1 MEKFGKKYLDD
12 RYVEAN
18 YSGVQPISGGN
29 SYNEKVARD
38 TNLSIMKNDLLRL
51 NRINATDG
59 DGSGGDGGTPV
70 SNNPLSSS
78 KADGFIKESEIQQ
91 YFLYEYQANYF
102 ANTIDFEC
110 EDKELFLKIKLMIR
124 CAFKDGVACLFK
136 NGDKVGVG
144 IVNERKYNA
153 YSELEECTVF
163 PITPA
168 LAKYTK
174 EDVDKWKKE
183 NKLWLKLKR
192 EDVAIFQWSNSGI
205 SNWVTIFQYC
215 NIQRKLLNMINID
228 IYTMNKKF
236 IYTINNPMT
245 ASKEIDWFF
254 DDASFAIIK
263 PSTMELDNRLEWSE
277 GASKDTGSRL
287 IEFYKQHTGIYNAI
301 FGRRT
306 NNDFKK
312 ERSIT
317 NEVSLTED
325 NYQILEKE
333 WMDLFKVFC
342 EEAKQYLN
350 INVTFNEKEN
360 IEEGL
365 GENDDFERVQDTKSN
380 SIQQ

>member
-1 MEKFGKKYLDD
+1 MEKFSKKYLND

-18 YSGVQPISGGN
+18 YSAVQPISGGN
-29 SYNEKVARD
+29 SFTEKVARD
-38 TNLSIMKNDLLRL
+38 ANMSVMQNDLLRL
-51 NRINATDG
+51 SRINAESG
-59 DGSGGDGGTPV
+59 DGSDVPPSTPL
-70 SNNPLSSS
+70 SSNPLSSS
-78 KADGFIKESEIQQ
+78 SAEAFIKESEIQQ

-110 EDKELFLKIKLMIR
+110 EDKELFLKIKLLIR

-136 NGDKVGVG
+136 QKGKIGVG
-144 IVNERKYNA
+144 LVTNRKYNA
-153 YSELEECTVF
+153 FSELEECDVIPVSPT
-163 PITPA
+163 

-174 EDVDKWKKE
+174 EDRDKWEKD
-183 NKLWLKLKR
+183 NKLTMKLKR
-192 EDVAIFQWSNSGI
+192 KDVAIFQWSNSGI

-236 IYTINNPMT
+236 VYTINNPMT
-245 ASKEIDWFF
+245 AAKEIDWFF
-254 DDASFAIIK
+254 DDSSFAIIK

-277 GASKDTGSRL
+277 AATKDTGSKL

-333 WMDLFKVFC
+333 WMDLFKVFVD
-342 EEAKQYLN
+342 EASHYLN
-350 INVTFNEKEN
+350 INITFNEKEN
-360 IEEGL
+360 LEEGL
-365 GENDDFERVQDTKSN
+365 GEDDDFERVQKPKSDKL
-380 SIQQ
+380 

>member
-1 MEKFGKKYLDD
+1 MERFDKKYLQD

-18 YSGVQPISGGN
+18 YSAVQPISGGN

-38 TNLSIMKNDLLRL
+38 TNLSIIKNDLLRL
-51 NRINATDG
+51 NRINETNYSG
-59 DGSGGDGGTPV
+59 DDVPPSTPIN
-70 SNNPLSSS
+70 SNPLASSS
-78 KADGFIKESEIQQ
+78 ADAFIKASEIQQ

-110 EDKELFLKIKLMIR
+110 EDKELFLKVKLLIR
-124 CAFKDGVACLFK
+124 CAFKDGVACLFRQQ
-136 NGDKVGVG
+136 DKIGVG
-144 IVNERKYNA
+144 LVTNRKYNA
-153 YSELEECTVF
+153 FSELEECDVI
-163 PITPA
+163 PVTPA
-168 LAKYTK
+168 LAQYTK
-174 EDVDKWKKE
+174 EDRDKWEKDKK
-183 NKLWLKLKR
+183 LTMKLKR
-192 EDVAIFQWSNSGI
+192 KDVAIFQWSNSGI

-236 IYTINNPMT
+236 VYTINNPMT

-254 DDASFAIIK
+254 DDSSFAIIR

-277 GASKDTGSRL
+277 LASKDTGSKL

-333 WMDLFKVFC
+333 WMDLFKVFI
-342 EEAKQYLN
+342 EEASEYLN
-350 INVTFNEKEN
+350 INITFNEKESM
-360 IEEGL
+360 EEGL
-365 GENDDFERVQDTKSN
+365 GEDDDLERVQKPKSN
-380 SIQQ
+380 SIQR

>member
-1 MEKFGKKYLDD
+1 MAILDKKYLQD

-18 YSGVQPISGGN
+18 YSEVQPISGGN

-38 TNLSIMKNDLLRL
+38 ANMSIIKNDFLRL
-51 NRINATDG
+51 QRINETN
-59 DGSGGDGGTPV
+59 GSSDGGVPTTPI
-70 SNNPLSSS
+70 SSNPLASSS
-78 KADGFIKESEIQQ
+78 ADAFIKASEIQQ

-124 CAFKDGVACLFK
+124 CAFKDGVACLFRQEGK
-136 NGDKVGVG
+136 IGVG
-144 IVNERKYNA
+144 IVTNRKYNA
-153 YSELEECTVF
+153 FSELEECSVI
-163 PITPA
+163 PITPM
-168 LAKYTK
+168 LAQYTDK
-174 EDVDKWKKE
+174 DVEKWKKE
-183 NKLWLKLKR
+183 LTMKIPRK
-192 EDVAIFQWSNSGI
+192 DVAIFQWSNSGI

-254 DDASFAIIK
+254 DDSSFAIIR

-277 GASKDTGSRL
+277 LASKDTGSKL

-333 WMDLFKVFC
+333 WMDLFKVFV
-342 EEAKQYLN
+342 EEASKYLN

-365 GENDDFERVQDTKSN
+365 GEDDDFERVQKPKSN
-380 SIQQ
+380 SI